1 MGRKRAPKSRGAFSS
16 RSPPVWKSEPILTKT
31 TRLHATSALSAV
43 AISPENTISWTVGL
57 IAVTSTTS
65 AHLARSMRLKKIK
78 VYFNATAVGTYTEAI
93 VDWASDGNLDIY
105 SPNSSVEKA
114 TMSSADMCV
123 LVARP
128 PPGSYASMWLQ
139 SDVNTAMYTLTVPS
153 GSIIDI
159 TVEYV
164 VNDSDAVL
172 AGPAIVGATVGTI
185 YHYSSSNMVVS
196 GALNSTT

>member
-1 MGRKRAPKSRGAFSS
+1 MGRQKAPKFRNERGL
-16 RSPPVWKSEPILTKT
+16 RSPPQWKSEPILTKT
-31 TRLHATSALSAV
+31 LRAHATSALSAV
-43 AISPENTISWTVGL
+43 SISPESIVSNVVGL

-93 VDWASDGNLDIY
+93 VDWASDGTMDIY

-123 LVARP
+123 LVSKP

-139 SDVNTAMYTLTVPS
+139 SDVNTALVTLTIPAGAVV
-153 GSIIDI
+153 DI
-159 TVEYV
+159 TVDYV

-172 AGPAIVGATVGTI
+172 NGPAIIGATVGTI
-185 YHYSSSNMVVS
+185 YHLTVSNLVAS
-196 GALNSTT
+196 GALNTTS